1 MTSPRKAHTFKGDY
15 SFLYP
20 LTSYSRTRFMNIFPC
35 EEFQRR
41 SFLWISRDYS
51 PYLMVE
57 RTDMQKG
64 RIRAPQK
71 FLLILCYV
79 IVSKHPQCAAG
90 RQFRTQAGE
99 SGVRGSGSR
108 GLASLPLPL
117 WLPDP
122 PSPASSGRGETECGP
137 CKRATVAG
145 SVPDVPDLQGPRPEV
160 AGAERPGHG
169 TKAWAVCCALPRGG
183 AWAHARAHTRAHSS
197 PRLRPRGLRSGPD
210 HPRLESGRPQHLP
223 EDYILEGLP
232 GKPTFNLEVVWVSQ
246 NFWSVLGTLQTH
258 RSFYKV
264 RHLAFKRDYLRSFNI
279 VVDF

>member
-1 MTSPRKAHTFKGDY
+1 
-15 SFLYP
+15 
-20 LTSYSRTRFMNIFPC
+20 
-35 EEFQRR
+35 
-41 SFLWISRDYS
+41 
-51 PYLMVE
+51 
-57 RTDMQKG
+57 MQKG

-122 PSPASSGRGETECGP
+122 PAPLPRAGEKQNAASGSAPQWLAPCQTSRTSRAHGRKWPEPSAQVTE
-137 CKRATVAG
+137 
-145 SVPDVPDLQGPRPEV
+145 QRPELCAV
-160 AGAERPGHG
+160 LCRGAGHEHTR
-169 TKAWAVCCALPRGG
+169 
-183 AWAHARAHTRAHSS
+183 ARTHTRARAHSS

-210 HPRLESGRPQHLP
+210 QPRLESGRPQHLP